1 MKRLSM
7 VAMIGVLALLL
18 AACGGGPSGTRPD
31 ESGEIIVLQ
40 IDEAGGMRFEP
51 NDLVLTAG
59 QQVRIVLENQGEK
72 DHEFMI
78 GQNVIRMDDGAANGF
93 EVDFFAGIEDLV
105 QVQLGEGA
113 MLMINDQ
120 MVMTDMGMEE
130 DMAEEDMAEEDMAM
144 EEGAEMTEG
153 EMAEGE
159 MSEEEMAMEEDE
171 HADDDDEHAEGMGHD
186 GWMVMNAAG
195 SGTTIIEFTVPADRV
210 GEWELGCFEDD
221 GTHYDDGMRGTLVVV
236 QP

>member
-7 VAMIGVLALLL
+7 VAMIGIFALLL

-31 ESGEIIVLQ
+31 ESGELIVLQ

-51 NDLVLTAG
+51 NEIVLTAG
-59 QQVRIVLENQGEK
+59 QLVRIVLENEGDK

-113 MLMINDQ
+113 MLMINDEA
-120 MVMTDMGMEE
+120 VMMDMAMEE
-130 DMAEEDMAEEDMAM
+130 EMNMEEGGEMAEGEMTEGEMSEEDMAM
-144 EEGAEMTEG
+144 EEE
-153 EMAEGE
+153 
-159 MSEEEMAMEEDE
+159 E
-171 HADDDDEHAEGMGHD
+171 HADDGDEHAEGMGHD